1 MIMISSLGMRDH
13 RSASCCSGTDHISV
27 ITQGNQLN
35 SQNHPFRPRGRFIK
49 VILRGG
55 GSAVYRPLI
64 GQE

>member
-13 RSASCCSGTDHISV
+13 RSASCCYGTDHISV